1 MLVSLKN
8 LQILKSMQSKNNTFD
23 RFEIRVGKVIKAE
36 RFIGA
41 KKPAIKLWI
50 DFGPLGIKK
59 SSAQITELY
68 SPEKLV
74 GMEVVAIT
82 NLKPKQIGKFISE
95 VLVLGVND
103 AEGKVVLL
111 VPQKPVPPGHKVY

>member
-1 MLVSLKN
+1 
-8 LQILKSMQSKNNTFD
+8 MQSKNIFD
-23 RFEIRVGKVIKAE
+23 RIEIRIGKIIKAE
-36 RFIGA
+36 EFIGA

-68 SPEKLV
+68 TPEKLTD
-74 GMEVVAIT
+74 MEVVAIT

-103 AEGKVVLL
+103 KDGKVVLL
-111 VPQKPVPPGHKVY
+111 VPQQSVPPGHKVY

>member
-1 MLVSLKN
+1 
-8 LQILKSMQSKNNTFD
+8 MQSENIFD
-23 RFEIRVGKVIKAE
+23 KIEIRTGKIIKAE

-68 SPEKLV
+68 TPEKLI
-74 GMEVVAIT
+74 GMEIVAVT

-95 VLVLGVND
+95 VLVLGVNNKD
-103 AEGKVVLL
+103 GKVVLL
-111 VPQKPVPPGHKVY
+111 VPQQPVPPGHKVY